1 MKVYIQVVVSRE
13 YKGLVVSLRSEFS
26 RINIIDRKGY
36 WKVKGINKK
45 GNWIKRMVWKGPLFP
60 PCTCRTT
67 SILRIEEIDE
77 KELEKINR

>member
-1 MKVYIQVVVSRE
+1 MKVYIKVVVSKE
-13 YKGLVVSLRSEFS
+13 YRGLILSLRSEFS
-26 RINIIDRKGY
+26 RINLIDGKGY

-60 PCTCRTT
+60 LRICYT
-67 SILRIEEIDE
+67 SISRIEEVDE